1 MSSEQD
7 FKKLSTSS
15 GGGYKPFQELE
26 DKLSE
31 VRPETPKERALRQ
44 RLERQAEL
52 KYTAEDDARWSANRN
67 RAIEENGT
75 SNIYD
80 GINEVKE
87 AISNF
92 FTPKRKDKR
101 LPPFNPEEVLA
112 HPELQGIKPVNI
124 DPVSMA
130 VDDMASLVV
139 EGEEFIQNPT
149 LAGAASMAVIAIP
162 GKVLDNAGGK
172 LIEEAF
178 ERNPFK
184 EINGRK
190 IINSDLAGKAVETEG
205 GSVFFDFDGF
215 PDFTPYAEKIV
226 RVEGLTGQMPKDA
239 KLAMDLLSMQD
250 YNKKDFVWHHHQD
263 GKTMMLIPRS
273 VHSVAQGGVAH
284 SGGAAVIKH
293 NKNNPENMLV
303 YPSPEEKKQ

>member
-15 GGGYKPFQELE
+15 GGGYKPLQELE

-31 VRPETPKERALRQ
+31 VRPETSKERALRQ

-52 KYTAEDDARWSANRN
+52 KYTAEDYARWSANRN

-130 VDDMASLVV
+130 VDDIASLVV

-149 LAGAASMAVIAIP
+149 LAGAVSMAVVAIP
-162 GKVLDNAGGK
+162 GKAADKVFEKSSFFKKYEFNAPSGIKQNVYQQEIDWDLGVNT
-172 LIEEAF
+172 
-178 ERNPFK
+178 RNGIKTNLELASQGRSPFVVK
-184 EINGRK
+184 
-190 IINSDLAGKAVETEG
+190 
-205 GSVFFDFDGF
+205 
-215 PDFTPYAEKIV
+215 
-226 RVEGLTGQMPKDA
+226 
-239 KLAMDLLSMQD
+239 
-250 YNKKDFVWHHHQD
+250 D
-263 GKTMMLIPRS
+263 GKYSQINLHHSKQNAKGSLFELSAKTHQKYYGTNSLHPYLPKKHPTNPVDRS
-273 VHSVAQGGVAH
+273 SFDLDREAYWMERA
-284 SGGAAVIKH
+284 
-293 NKNNPENMLV
+293 EN
-303 YPSPEEKKQ
+303 EKKKR